1 MKIELARN
9 QKAALALAMRSKS
22 MIVTGGPGTGKTTLI
37 RAIIGIFGSI
47 GYRIELAAPTG
58 RAAKRMAEATGH
70 EAKTIHRMLE
80 YNPKEGAF
88 ARNADSPLECDL
100 LIVDEASMVDIILMY
115 HLLRAIPKGAKL
127 ILVGDVH
134 QLPSVGPGNVL
145 KDLIHSG
152 KIPVAELNEIF
163 YSDRKSVV

>member
-1 MKIELARN
+1 
-9 QKAALALAMRSKS
+9 MRSKS

-115 HLLRAIPKGAKL
+115 HLLRAIPTQIGRASCRER
-127 ILVGDVH
+127 V
-134 QLPSVGPGNVL
+134 
-145 KDLIHSG
+145 
-152 KIPVAELNEIF
+152 
-163 YSDRKSVV
+163 